1 LTERETQA
9 CTEEP
14 EERGTCGAATSAEPC
29 IDAVTAC
36 KSVKPRRC
44 RPAAEDEV
52 REARVRRWRGGG
64 RDSSARCRPVG
75 RRTERGPTRASARPE
90 RDPSMGHAA
99 AAKGP
104 WRRTVAVLV
113 MSARVE
119 LVQEQV
125 AAAEESALERVADI
139 RDLAAIVGARTPS
152 RRGRR
157 WCSRGRQ

>member
-1 LTERETQA
+1 M
-9 CTEEP
+9 
-14 EERGTCGAATSAEPC
+14 
-29 IDAVTAC
+29 
-36 KSVKPRRC
+36 
-44 RPAAEDEV
+44 
-52 REARVRRWRGGG
+52 
-64 RDSSARCRPVG
+64 G

-104 WRRTVAVLV
+104 WRRAVAALV

-139 RDLAAIVGARTPS
+139 RDFCRGSWGSDAIQEGPS
-152 RRGRR
+152 VV
-157 WCSRGRQ
+157 